1 MTRRNWTIVLAVA
14 LTAVIVLG
22 FVFFSDKEETNTEEP
37 VTSAVSY
44 NGGILLLSETGDTT
58 TTTDE
63 DKTLAER
70 NEEDVNDLADRMKE
84 DPVLF
89 TVLAIAAGI
98 GLIAVGVV
106 LAPKLSNKFGR

>member
-1 MTRRNWTIVLAVA
+1 MKKSTWTIVLAVA

-58 TTTDE
+58 ATND
-63 DKTLAER
+63 DLTLKEH
-70 NEEDVNDLADRMKE
+70 NEESVNDLADRMKDE
-84 DPVLF
+84 PVLF

-98 GLIAVGVV
+98 GLIALGVV